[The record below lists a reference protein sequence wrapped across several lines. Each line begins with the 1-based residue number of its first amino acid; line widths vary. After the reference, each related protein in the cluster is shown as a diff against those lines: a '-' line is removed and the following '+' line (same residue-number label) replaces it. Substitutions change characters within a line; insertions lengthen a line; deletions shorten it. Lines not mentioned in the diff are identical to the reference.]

1 MGGSRGDLVALRRW
15 PRKWRFRT
23 SRNSLSRMLG
33 AIIQVLISG
42 FIIGGLARWAVPGP
56 DPMSVPMTILL
67 GIFGSF
73 LGGGIAA
80 AIFGAQQDSGSVFAI
95 LIGSIVASMLLLIG
109 YRRFVQKR
117 PITGPEAH
125 RPPAGKSQLG
135 TLLGPPGS
143 RRAEPRDDVTD
154 QLRKLDELRRDGVL
168 SDEEFE
174 AKKAELLAR
183 P

>member
-1 MGGSRGDLVALRRW
+1 
-15 PRKWRFRT
+15 
-23 SRNSLSRMLG
+23 MLG

-42 FIIGGLARWAVPGP
+42 FVIGALARWAVPGP

-67 GIFGSF
+67 GVFGSF

-95 LIGSIVASMLLLIG
+95 LLGSIFASMLLLIG

-117 PITGPEAH
+117 PLTGPDAH
-125 RPPAGKSQLG
+125 RAPGERPQLG
-135 TLLGPPGS
+135 TLLGAPG
-143 RRAEPRDDVTD
+143 RQGAPEEGVAE
-154 QLRKLDELRRDGVL
+154 QLRKLEELHRDGVL
-168 SDEEFE
+168 TDEEFE

-183 P
+183 S

>member
-1 MGGSRGDLVALRRW
+1 
-15 PRKWRFRT
+15 
-23 SRNSLSRMLG
+23 MLG
-33 AIIQVLISG
+33 AIIQVLLSG
-42 FIIGGLARWAVPGP
+42 FIIGALARWAVPGP

-67 GIFGSF
+67 GVFGS
-73 LGGGIAA
+73 LRGGGIAA
-80 AIFGAQQDSGSVFAI
+80 GIFGAARQDSGSIFAI

-125 RPPAGKSQLG
+125 RPPSDRARFA
-135 TLLGPPGS
+135 TLLHAPGRQSGPS
-143 RRAEPRDDVTD
+143 RDDVDD
-154 QLRKLDELRRDGVL
+154 QLRKLSELRRDGVL
-168 SDEEFE
+168 TDEEVE

>member
-1 MGGSRGDLVALRRW
+1 
-15 PRKWRFRT
+15 
-23 SRNSLSRMLG
+23 MLG

-42 FIIGGLARWAVPGP
+42 FVIGALARWAVPGP

-67 GIFGSF
+67 GVFGSF

-80 AIFGAQQDSGSVFAI
+80 AIFGAEQDSGSVFAI
-95 LIGSIVASMLLLIG
+95 LIGSIVASMVLLIG

-125 RPPAGKSQLG
+125 RPPGDRARFA
-135 TLLGPPGS
+135 TLLGSPG
-143 RRAEPRDDVTD
+143 RQGARDDVAE
-154 QLRKLDELRRDGVL
+154 QLRKLSELHRDGVL
-168 SDEEFE
+168 TDEEFE

-183 P
+183 S

>member
-1 MGGSRGDLVALRRW
+1 VI
-15 PRKWRFRT
+15 
-23 SRNSLSRMLG
+23 G

-42 FIIGGLARWAVPGP
+42 FIIGALARWAVPGP

-67 GIFGSF
+67 GVVGSF

-80 AIFGAQQDSGSVFAI
+80 AIFGAEQDSGSFFAI
-95 LIGSIVASMLLLIG
+95 LIGSVLAATLLLIA

-125 RPPAGKSQLG
+125 RPPAE
-135 TLLGPPGS
+135 
-143 RRAEPRDDVTD
+143 RAELGSVLGAPGRDAHAQQPSVAD

-183 P
+183 S